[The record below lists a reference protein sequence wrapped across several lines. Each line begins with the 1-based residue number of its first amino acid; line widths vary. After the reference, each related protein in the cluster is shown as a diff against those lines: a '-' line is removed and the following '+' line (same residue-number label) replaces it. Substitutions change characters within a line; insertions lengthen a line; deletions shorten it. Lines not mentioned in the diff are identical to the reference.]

1 MSRLKDA
8 ILINSKDSV
17 ATCLKDFQNGDIIHV
32 DADETHMYINAR
44 ETIESGHKVAVIP
57 IKKSE
62 AVIKYGEIIGL
73 ASKSIR
79 KGDHVH
85 VHNVAGRRGRG
96 DLQ

>member
-8 ILINSKDSV
+8 ILINSKDNV
-17 ATCLKDFQNGDIIHV
+17 ATCLKDFQTGEIIHF
-32 DADETHMYINAR
+32 DADNSHIDIEAR
-44 ETIESGHKVAVIP
+44 ETIESGHKVAVKP
-57 IKKSE
+57 IKKGQ

-73 ASKSIR
+73 ASKHIK

>member
-1 MSRLKDA
+1 MSTVKDA
-8 ILINSKDSV
+8 ILINSKDNV
-17 ATCLKDFQNGDIIHV
+17 ATCLKDFQTGDVIQAG
-32 DADETHMYINAR
+32 ADESHLDVNAR
-44 ETIESGHKVAVIP
+44 ETIESGHKVAIIP
-57 IKKSE
+57 IKKGE

-73 ASKSIR
+73 ASKSIK